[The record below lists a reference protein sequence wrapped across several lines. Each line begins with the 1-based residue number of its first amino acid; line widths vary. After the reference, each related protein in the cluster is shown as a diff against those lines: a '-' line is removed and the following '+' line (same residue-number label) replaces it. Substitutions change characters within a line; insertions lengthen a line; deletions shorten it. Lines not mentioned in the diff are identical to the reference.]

1 MAPPPRKEN
10 IPSYPVA
17 SLVKRLLHLFKER
30 LEDELR
36 PYGATAAQ
44 LPILFALEREPGV
57 SGAKLARVC
66 TVTPQTVQVL
76 LRGIEANGWI
86 VRSKHPENERIL
98 LAKLTPA
105 GKRVLA
111 RSRLVVRDI
120 YEAMLD
126 GLSEGEIR
134 EMESLLSRCA
144 ANLDLTSKSKGL
156 KR

>member
-1 MAPPPRKEN
+1 MVPDHRKQN
-10 IPSYPVA
+10 ISNYPVA

-30 LEDELR
+30 LEEELR

-98 LAKLTPA
+98 LARLTP
-105 GKRVLA
+105 
-111 RSRLVVRDI
+111 
-120 YEAMLD
+120 D
-126 GLSEGEIR
+126 G
-134 EMESLLSRCA
+134 
-144 ANLDLTSKSKGL
+144 
-156 KR
+156 